1 MSKISSRVIK
11 KVGVIGAGQMGS
23 GIAQV
28 SAVSGFDVVLTDVSK
43 QALETSRELIERDFS
58 RQVSRNKMSDESMT
72 QAIGRITSTVELES
86 HKDCDL
92 LIEAVSED
100 EALKKTIFAE
110 LDSFVSE
117 DAIVASNTSSISIT
131 SLASSIR
138 NSERFIGLHFMNPV
152 PIMPLVEVICGLA
165 TSDAT
170 FKDIEGF
177 VEKIGKSYIVSQDYP
192 GFIVNRLLMPML
204 NEACYALY
212 EGLGTIEAIDQGMK
226 LGTNHP
232 MGPFELADL
241 IGLDTCYSIM
251 KVLHQSLDG
260 SKYQPCPLLINYVEA
275 GWLGRKTGRGFY
287 DYSGEKPTP
296 TR

>member
-1 MSKISSRVIK
+1 MTKAASKLIE
-11 KVGVIGAGQMGS
+11 KVGVIGAGQMGA
-23 GIAQV
+23 GIVQV
-28 SAVSGFDVVLTDVSK
+28 CAVAGFNVVLTDVNK
-43 QALETSRELIERDFS
+43 KALETSKELIERDLV
-58 RQVSRNKMSDESMT
+58 RQVSRNKMSDESMDKALKSIKT
-72 QAIGRITSTVELES
+72 AVGLEN

-92 LIEAVSED
+92 IIEAVCEN
-100 EALKKTIFAE
+100 EGMKKDVFAE
-110 LDSFVSE
+110 LDAFASK
-117 DAIVASNTSSISIT
+117 DAIVTSNTSSISIT
-131 SLASSIR
+131 GLASSM
-138 NSERFIGLHFMNPV
+138 SHPERFLGLHFMNPV
-152 PIMPLVEVICGLA
+152 PVMPLIEVIRGLA
-165 TSDAT
+165 TSDET
-170 FKDIEGF
+170 FAEVERFIE
-177 VEKIGKSYIVSQDYP
+177 KLGKSMVVSQDYP

-212 EGLGTIEAIDQGMK
+212 EGVGTIEAIDRGMK

-251 KVLHQSLDG
+251 QVLHKGLNG
-260 SKYQPCPLLINYVEA
+260 SKYQPCPLLLNYVEA